1 MISAWVVL
9 IASLSYLALLFL
21 LAWLAERGT
30 IPLAVARHPITY
42 TLSLGV
48 YATSWSYYGSVGLA
62 QDGGFLFLT
71 IYIGLTVAMG
81 LTPVLLQPIFR
92 LVRDYQLSSLA
103 DLFAFRYRK
112 TSVGPWVTA
121 AMLMGSIPYLSL
133 QIRAGTQSVQML
145 THDIPTDTLAL
156 AFCTVLT
163 VFAVLFGARH
173 LTPRDQHEGLVVAI
187 AFESAVKLIA
197 LLSVGL
203 FAIVGVF
210 GGFAEFDQ
218 WIDATPEAIDALYDP
233 VKDGSWLSMMVLS
246 FCAAFLL
253 PRQFHMMFT
262 ENHSS
267 RSLRVASWAFP
278 LYLLLLNLPIIPIL
292 WAGQTVAPGI
302 SADLYV
308 MAVSMVAEN
317 SWLPLFALIGGMSAA
332 SAMMIVATLSLSSM
346 VLNHWIAPAGMTVP
360 QAQHDFYRALLWSK
374 RVSIVFIILCAYGF
388 FKVIQDNAGLAQ
400 MGLIS
405 FVAVAQLLPGMVGL
419 LFWGRATSN
428 GFLLGLAGGFLM
440 WFVILIMP
448 LLVNSDI
455 LDQQIDLSAIFG
467 AEGSDIWA
475 VATFWTLTTNA
486 ILLVLGSYATRPSNE
501 EVEAA
506 ELCVHQGTRPL
517 TGTVLALSPYQF
529 SQQLEEVMGPSAAE
543 KEVDNALQ
551 ELKLD
556 WQESRPAE
564 LRRLRE
570 HIELNLSGLLGPTLA
585 RLIVNDRLRLHKET
599 HAALSDSFKRLEMRL
614 ENSRNRLRGAER
626 ELDEMRRYHR
636 DVLQELPIG
645 VCSLDTN
652 NTIVIWNT
660 TMAQL
665 SGIAAG
671 DALGQSIEAL
681 RPPWGKLL
689 FDFAKGDT
697 NHLLKQ
703 RVRGD
708 NGSHSYNFH
717 KSSIQTSAI
726 TPEARN
732 GLVILLEDRTNID
745 LLEAELAH
753 SERLASIGRFAAG
766 VAHEIGNPLTG
777 IDSLAQNLAHEND
790 PNIVLQ
796 TGDNIIKQTRR
807 INEIVKSLLAF
818 SRREAP
824 SEGSRDL
831 FELAHCITEA
841 IDLIKLDPSTHRIRF
856 SYDCLPT
863 LFVHADRQKILQMI
877 VNLLS
882 NASAASSDN
891 SDVDVRA
898 HGMGSSC
905 IIEVIDQGSGIEN
918 DVQTSIFEPFYTTK
932 AVGKGTGL
940 GLSLVHSIVE
950 EHAGRITLDSSPGN
964 GSCFRITLP
973 GAVLINTK
981 EHNAT

>member
-1 MISAWVVL
+1 MSAWIVL
-9 IASLSYLALLFL
+9 FASLSYLALLFL

-30 IPLAVARHPITY
+30 IPLSVARHPITY

-62 QDGGFLFLT
+62 QGGGFLFLT
-71 IYIGLTVAMG
+71 IYLGLTVAMAM
-81 LTPVLLQPIFR
+81 TPVLLQPIFR

-103 DLFAFRYRK
+103 DLFAFRYRNN
-112 TSVGPWVTA
+112 SVGSWVTA
-121 AMLMGSIPYLSL
+121 AMLVGSIPYLSL
-133 QIRAGTQSVQML
+133 QIRAATQSVQML
-145 THDIPTDTLAL
+145 TQDIALDTLAA
-156 AFCTVLT
+156 AFCIVLT

-203 FAIVGVF
+203 FAVYGVF
-210 GGFAEFDQ
+210 GGYGGLEK
-218 WIDATPEAIDALYDP
+218 WLENTPQAVDALYEP
-233 VKDGSWLSMMVLS
+233 VQDGSWLSMMVLS

-267 RSLRVASWAFP
+267 RSLKIASWAFP

-292 WAGQTVAPGI
+292 WAGQTVAPGM
-302 SADLYV
+302 SSDLYV
-308 MAVSMVAEN
+308 MAVSMAAEN
-317 SWLPLFALIGGMSAA
+317 PWLSLFALIGGMSAA

-346 VLNHWIAPAGMTVP
+346 VLNHWVAPAGMTAP

-374 RVSIVFIILCAYGF
+374 RVSIMFIILCAYGF
-388 FKVIQDNAGLAQ
+388 YQVIEDNSGLAQ

-419 LFWGRATSN
+419 LLWPRANSD
-428 GFLLGLAGGFLM
+428 GFLLGLAGGFIM
-440 WFVILIMP
+440 WFIILIVP

-455 LDQQIDLSAIFG
+455 LDQQINLSAIFG
-467 AEGSDIWA
+467 SEGSDIWSI
-475 VATFWTLTTNA
+475 ATFWTLAVNS
-486 ILLVLGSYATRPSNE
+486 LLLILGSYATRSSDE

-506 ELCVHQGTRPL
+506 ELCIHQGSRPL

-529 SQQLEEVMGPSAAE
+529 TQQLEQVMGPSAAE
-543 KEVDNALQ
+543 KEVRNALA
-551 ELKLD
+551 ELQLD
-556 WQESRPAE
+556 WQESKPAE

-570 HIELNLSGLLGPTLA
+570 RIELNLSGLLGPTLA

-652 NTIVIWNT
+652 GTIVIWNI
-660 TMAQL
+660 TMT
-665 SGIAAG
+665 SITGIPSA
-671 DALGQSIEAL
+671 DALGQSVERLSA
-681 RPPWGKLL
+681 PWGKLL
-689 FDFAKGDT
+689 DDFAKSDIGH
-697 NHLLKQ
+697 NFKQ
-703 RVRGD
+703 RVQR
-708 NGSHSYNFH
+708 NESNHSYNFH
-717 KSSIQTSAI
+717 KSNIQTSAI
-726 TPEARN
+726 TPEARS
-732 GLVILLEDRTNID
+732 GLVILVEDRTNID
-745 LLEAELAH
+745 QLEAELAH
-753 SERLASIGRFAAG
+753 SGRLASIGRFAAG

-777 IDSLAQNLAHEND
+777 IDSLAQNLAYESD
-790 PNIVLQ
+790 SEIVLS
-796 TGDNIIKQTRR
+796 TGENIIKQTRR

-818 SRREAP
+818 SRRDNRANTP
-824 SEGSRDL
+824 RDKFVL
-831 FELAHCITEA
+831 QACINEA
-841 IDLIKLDPSTHRIRF
+841 IELVKLDPATRPINLS
-856 SYDCLPT
+856 SDCPPDLKIN
-863 LFVHADRQKILQMI
+863 ADQQKILQLI

-882 NASAASSDN
+882 NACAASEAGSEVN
-891 SDVDVRA
+891 VRA
-898 HGMGSSC
+898 CNMGETC
-905 IIEVIDQGSGIEN
+905 MIEVRDQGTGIDDRARE
-918 DVQTSIFEPFYTTK
+918 SIFDPFYTTK
-932 AVGKGTGL
+932 PVGKGTGL

-950 EHAGRITLDSSPGN
+950 EHSGRISLDSVPGK

-973 GAVLINTK
+973 KKFDRDTQENSQA
-981 EHNAT
+981 